1 VKPKVYASAS
11 EITMNDT
18 VTNATTDT
26 TGTSSSSTKILLQRF
41 SIFLLLLILL
51 YLIVSGHQVYFNTE
65 SIIVGSKD
73 LFINY
78 KSNNAVPKSV
88 DEYSQPVTPESQAL
102 THAKSDNV
110 ISKSVDQPVTPESQV
125 LIHAK
130 SGNRTP
136 ESVDMMP
143 ENSQPITPESEVLF
157 PYPNLTHPPHEILN
171 SPWATE
177 MKRKLKAAKVGKQ
190 LTYVTV
196 TTAYFPVLVNWLIY
210 AKLNA
215 MPLLENLLVV
225 STDKQPNEILSRKGI
240 LSQYVPIN
248 DIIYSKN
255 DLDLKK
261 MYSAKMI
268 IRMTVLRLLN
278 YWEYD
283 VVLVDIDAILI
294 NNVQPIIDHFH
305 DSDIIESSVNFRHC
319 VPGAAYR
326 AWNFCLCM
334 GFMVMRSNYKTGM
347 YMIRVCVHNYAAVS
361 PETITL

>member
-1 VKPKVYASAS
+1 
-11 EITMNDT
+11 MNDT

-26 TGTSSSSTKILLQRF
+26 TGTSSTKILLQRF
-41 SIFLLLLILL
+41 SIFLLLLVSL
-51 YLIVSGHQVYFNTE
+51 YLIISGHQVYFNTE
-65 SIIVGSKD
+65 SAIVGSKG
-73 LFINY
+73 LFINV
-78 KSNNAVPKSV
+78 KSNNAVPKPV
-88 DEYSQPVTPESQAL
+88 DEYSQPVTSESQAL

-110 ISKSVDQPVTPESQV
+110 IPKSVGQPVTSESQVLTHAKSDNVIPKSVDQPVTPESQV
-125 LIHAK
+125 LTHAK
-130 SGNRTP
+130 LGNITP
-136 ESVDMMP
+136 ESVDVMP

-157 PYPNLTHPPHEILN
+157 PYPNLTRPPHEILN

-177 MKRKLKAAKVGKQ
+177 MRRKLKAAKVGKQ

-196 TTAYFPVLVNWLIY
+196 TTAYFPVLLNWLVY

-215 MPLLENLLVV
+215 MPLLENLLVI
-225 STDKQPNEILSRKGI
+225 STDKRPDEILSRKGI

-261 MYSAKMI
+261 LYSAKMI

-294 NNVQPIIDHFH
+294 NNIQSIIDYFH

-319 VPGAAYR
+319 VPRAAYR

-334 GFMVMRSNYKTGM
+334 GFMVMRSNYRTGM
-347 YMIRVCVHNYAAVS
+347 YTMCTVMQ
-361 PETITL
+361 P